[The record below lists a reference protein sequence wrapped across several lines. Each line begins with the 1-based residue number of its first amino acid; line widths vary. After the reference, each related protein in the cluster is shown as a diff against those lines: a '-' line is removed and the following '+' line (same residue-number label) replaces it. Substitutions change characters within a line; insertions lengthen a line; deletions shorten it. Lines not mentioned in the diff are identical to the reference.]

1 MTEIWAGMATVTGRE
16 DLRSMAVNSILP
28 QVDRL
33 IVANGDERG
42 DQVKFLGCE
51 HAPQDTVWVGLDDDL
66 IYPPDYA
73 ETLIEGLERYPD
85 SIVSFHGWTISE
97 DGECYAENYRCLE
110 NVWDDVEVH
119 VAGTAVCAFRLSTI
133 RPVMADFESVNADV
147 WLAVR
152 AQERGIR
159 RVVLAHPSYWL
170 GYSQLPGKVGVV
182 DGREA
187 PLAESVYTHTRY
199 RTGSPLDGSVGFEQA
214 TSRLRELIFDTP
226 LAADATLV
234 EAVA

>member
-1 MTEIWAGMATVTGRE
+1 MATMTGRE
-16 DLRSMAVNSILP
+16 EIRGMAVNSILP

-42 DQVKFLGCE
+42 DQAKFLGCE
-51 HAPQDTVWVGLDDDL
+51 DAPDGTIFVGLDDDL
-66 IYPPDYA
+66 IYPADYID
-73 ETLIEGLERYPD
+73 TLIAGLARYPD
-85 SIVSFHGWTISE
+85 SIVSFHGWTIDES
-97 DGECYAENYRCLE
+97 GECYVENYRCLE
-110 NVWDDVEVH
+110 NVWDDVQVH

-152 AQERGIR
+152 AQERGIP

-182 DGREA
+182 DGREV

-199 RTGSPLDGSVGFEQA
+199 RMGTALDGSVGFKQA
-214 TSRLRELIFDTP
+214 TVRLRELLFG
-226 LAADATLV
+226 ACV
-234 EAVA
+234 EAAA